1 MDVKFTEVDKALRY
15 LSNTKRL
22 FLRDARYELDSI
34 RKWQQVS
41 VSEIHAIGKA
51 ACQVTD
57 KVPHDL
63 LVRECH
69 ERKVLYKDALRSKM
83 KRRRFLR
90 LVIDLNAWASQT
102 RDSMSGYIGEVTSQ
116 GRRLTKAVAGASAEP
131 SELDHAF
138 FILSTPYKPCVRNI
152 QFLGSNLRPWIVDAV
167 ESETGYEMFK
177 AEWVTEYWHLNET
190 GLWTK

>member
-1 MDVKFTEVDKALRY
+1 MDVKFTEVDKALKY
-15 LSNTKRL
+15 LSNPKNL
-22 FLRDARYELDSI
+22 FLSDVRYELDSI

-90 LVIDLNAWASQT
+90 LVIDLNAWVCQT
-102 RDSMSGYIGEVTSQ
+102 RDSMSGQIVEVTSQ
-116 GRRLTKAVAGASAEP
+116 GRRHTKAVAGASVEP
-131 SELDHAF
+131 NELDHAL
-138 FILSTPYKPCVRNI
+138 FILSTPYKSCARNI
-152 QFLGSNLRPWIVDAV
+152 QLLGNNLRPWIVDAV
-167 ESETGYEMFK
+167 ESGKGYELFK
-177 AEWVTEYWHLNET
+177 AEWVTEYWHLNEK